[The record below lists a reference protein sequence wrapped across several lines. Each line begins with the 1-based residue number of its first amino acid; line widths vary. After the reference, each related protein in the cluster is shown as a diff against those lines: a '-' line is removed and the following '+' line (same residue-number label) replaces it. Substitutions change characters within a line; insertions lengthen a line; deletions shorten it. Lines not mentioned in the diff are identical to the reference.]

1 MTVTALKT
9 AASDRLDGPLAPGD
23 LEHYARTGWLTARG
37 FFSPKQAQE
46 ISDWTDALMARPEV
60 SGAHMVYYEPSLL
73 DPDQK
78 VVQRVENF
86 CPFDVDF
93 DALVRGGPL
102 AAAMAQLLDGPAVL
116 FKDKIN
122 FKMPGGAGF
131 EPHQDQQA
139 GWSTYAD
146 MFVTALVCL
155 DPATIENGCLEMAD
169 CPRQAGMIGQEW
181 APLTPEQMASF
192 TLQPIETVPGD
203 VLFFDSYVPHASK
216 PNVTREKRRLL
227 YLTYNAQRDGDFRT
241 QYFAD
246 KRANF
251 PPEIERVAGQTYT
264 FRV

>member
-1 MTVTALKT
+1 MTDTL
-9 AASDRLDGPLAPGD
+9 DRTTTTGPLSDAD
-23 LEHYARTGWLTARG
+23 LEHYARTGWLSARG
-37 FFSPKQAQE
+37 FFTPAQATE
-46 ISDWTDALMARPEV
+46 ISRWTDALMARPEV
-60 SGAHMVYYEPSLL
+60 PGAHMVYYEASLL
-73 DPDQK
+73 DPSQK

-86 CPFDVDF
+86 CPFDDDF
-93 DALVRGGPL
+93 DRLVRGGPL

-139 GWSTYAD
+139 GWSTYSD

-155 DPATIENGCLEMAD
+155 DRATVENGCLEMAD
-169 CPRQAGMIGQEW
+169 CPRKAGMIGQEW
-181 APLTPEQMASF
+181 APLTAEEMSSF
-192 TLQPIETVPGD
+192 SLTPIETLPGD
-203 VLFFDSYVPHASK
+203 VLFFDSYVPHSSQ
-216 PNVTREKRRLL
+216 PNVTSEQRRLL
-227 YLTYNAQRDGDFRT
+227 YLTYNAARDGDFRA

-251 PPEIERVAGQTYT
+251 PPEIERVPGKDYK